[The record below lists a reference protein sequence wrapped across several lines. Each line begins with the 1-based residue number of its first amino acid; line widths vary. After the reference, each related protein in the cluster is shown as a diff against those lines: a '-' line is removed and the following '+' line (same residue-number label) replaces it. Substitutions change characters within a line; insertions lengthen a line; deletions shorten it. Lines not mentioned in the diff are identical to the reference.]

1 MVFQGFKQWFSA
13 VVWLAGSLFLFSGCE
28 VEDPDFSNVRDIKM
42 LGMDGRKLEM
52 EFTVDCENPNAF
64 GFKVKPSKLDVSVDD
79 EILGEIH
86 LDKKIKVK
94 RKSNNSYTVPV
105 TIELA
110 DGAMFR
116 LIKYVSREKVDVKL
130 EGKVRGSVYGITKSF
145 QVKETRSIDGSLFK
159 LEM

>member
-1 MVFQGFKQWFSA
+1 MA
-13 VVWLAGSLFLFSGCE
+13 VWLMASLFLFSGCE
-28 VEDPDFSNVRDIKM
+28 IEDPDFSNVRDVRFIK
-42 LGMDGRKLEM
+42 MDGRKLEL

-64 GFKVKPSKLDVSVDD
+64 GFKVKPSKLDISIDD
-79 EILGEIH
+79 EVLGEIH

-105 TIELA
+105 TVELA

-116 LIKYVSREKVDVKL
+116 LVKYVSREKVDVKL

-145 QVKETRSIDGSLFK
+145 EVKETKTIDGSLFK